1 MQCNLNILSPSI
13 LAADFTCLG
22 EQIAETKQGG
32 ARWVHVDVM
41 DGTFVPQ
48 ISLGMP
54 EIRSIRKG
62 TDLFLDV
69 HLMVT
74 DPIRFVRTIAD
85 CGADMITFHIEAAS
99 DPGAVIA
106 AIQESGKKAGI
117 ALKPSTPIAQVIPYL
132 DRIDMLLVMTVEP
145 GFGGQKFIADMLP
158 KIREARELMT
168 RRGRNIDIEIDGGVT
183 RDNIGT
189 ILRAGANVIVAGS
202 AVYHGNV
209 EENTRFFI
217 QKLRGEEA

>member
-1 MQCNLNILSPSI
+1 MNILSPSI

-41 DGTFVPQ
+41 AGTFVPQ

>member
-1 MQCNLNILSPSI
+1 MNILSPSI

-22 EQIAETKQGG
+22 EQIAETKKGG
-32 ARWVHVDVM
+32 ARWVHIDVM

>member
-1 MQCNLNILSPSI
+1 MNILSPSI

-32 ARWVHVDVM
+32 ARWVHDDVM

>member
-1 MQCNLNILSPSI
+1 MNILSPSI

-132 DRIDMLLVMTVEP
+132 DRIDMLLVMRVEP

>member
-1 MQCNLNILSPSI
+1 MNILSPSI

-117 ALKPSTPIAQVIPYL
+117 ALKPSTPIAQAIPYL

>member
-1 MQCNLNILSPSI
+1 
-13 LAADFTCLG
+13 
-22 EQIAETKQGG
+22 
-32 ARWVHVDVM
+32 
-41 DGTFVPQ
+41 
-48 ISLGMP
+48 
-54 EIRSIRKG
+54 
-62 TDLFLDV
+62 
-69 HLMVT
+69 
-74 DPIRFVRTIAD
+74 
-85 CGADMITFHIEAAS
+85 
-99 DPGAVIA
+99 
-106 AIQESGKKAGI
+106 
-117 ALKPSTPIAQVIPYL
+117 
-132 DRIDMLLVMTVEP
+132 MTVEP

>member
-1 MQCNLNILSPSI
+1 MNILSPSI

-48 ISLGMP
+48 LSLGMP

>member
-1 MQCNLNILSPSI
+1 MNILSPSI

-22 EQIAETKQGG
+22 EQIAETKQSG
-32 ARWVHVDVM
+32 ARWVHIDVM

-117 ALKPSTPIAQVIPYL
+117 ALKPSTPIAQAIPYL

-158 KIREARELMT
+158 KIREARELAV

-189 ILRAGANVIVAGS
+189 ILGAGANVIVAGS

-209 EENTRFFI
+209 GENTKFFI

>member
-1 MQCNLNILSPSI
+1 MNILSPSI

>member
-1 MQCNLNILSPSI
+1 MNILSPSI

-117 ALKPSTPIAQVIPYL
+117 ALKPSPPIAQVIPYL

>member
-1 MQCNLNILSPSI
+1 MNILSPSI

-189 ILRAGANVIVAGS
+189 ILRAGANVIVAGA

>member
-1 MQCNLNILSPSI
+1 MNILSPSI

-183 RDNIGT
+183 RDKIGT

>member
-1 MQCNLNILSPSI
+1 MNILSPSI

-106 AIQESGKKAGI
+106 AIQESGKRAGI

>member
-1 MQCNLNILSPSI
+1 MNILSPSI

-117 ALKPSTPIAQVIPYL
+117 ALKPSTPVAQVIPYL

>member
-1 MQCNLNILSPSI
+1 MNILSPSI

-22 EQIAETKQGG
+22 EQIAETKQNG
-32 ARWVHVDVM
+32 ARWVHIDVM

>member
-1 MQCNLNILSPSI
+1 MNILSPSI

-117 ALKPSTPIAQVIPYL
+117 ALKPSTPIAIWC
-132 DRIDMLLVMTVEP
+132 
-145 GFGGQKFIADMLP
+145 
-158 KIREARELMT
+158 
-168 RRGRNIDIEIDGGVT
+168 
-183 RDNIGT
+183 
-189 ILRAGANVIVAGS
+189 S
-202 AVYHGNV
+202 A
-209 EENTRFFI
+209 
-217 QKLRGEEA
+217 

>member
-1 MQCNLNILSPSI
+1 MNILSPSI

-41 DGTFVPQ
+41 DGTFFVPQ

>member
-1 MQCNLNILSPSI
+1 MSKLVAPSI
-13 LAADFTCLG
+13 LSADFANLEKEIKAIT
-22 EQIAETKQGG
+22 EAG
-32 ARWVHVDVM
+32 ADWVHVDVM

-158 KIREARELMT
+158 KIR
-168 RRGRNIDIEIDGGVT
+168 
-183 RDNIGT
+183 
-189 ILRAGANVIVAGS
+189 
-202 AVYHGNV
+202 
-209 EENTRFFI
+209 
-217 QKLRGEEA
+217 

>member
-1 MQCNLNILSPSI
+1 MNILSPSI

-54 EIRSIRKG
+54 EIGSIRKG